1 MMSGAGLVGGFSITS
16 LTGPEFQET
25 ILKSFVWVQRLSM
38 GKLYLWG
45 NGWYQANMVPEEKVW
60 GEVVKLENEIA
71 FSEV

>member
-1 MMSGAGLVGGFSITS
+1 
-16 LTGPEFQET
+16 
-25 ILKSFVWVQRLSM
+25 M

-71 FSEV
+71 FSKG